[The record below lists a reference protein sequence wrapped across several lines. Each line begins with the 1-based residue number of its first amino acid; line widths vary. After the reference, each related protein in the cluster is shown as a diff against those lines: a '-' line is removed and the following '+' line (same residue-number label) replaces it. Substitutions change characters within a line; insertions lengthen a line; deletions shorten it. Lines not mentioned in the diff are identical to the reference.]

1 MNNEKMHIVRNM
13 LANHAMTELYYQ
25 TRKLTDKY
33 GIDGAKNYL

>member
-25 TRKLTDKY
+25 MRKLADKY
-33 GIDGAKNYL
+33 GIDGAEN